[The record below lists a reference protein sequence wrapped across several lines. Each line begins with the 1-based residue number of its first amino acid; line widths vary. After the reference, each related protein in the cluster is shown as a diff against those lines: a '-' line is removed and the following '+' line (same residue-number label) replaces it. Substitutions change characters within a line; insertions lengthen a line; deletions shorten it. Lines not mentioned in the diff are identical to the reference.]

1 VLIEMLDFS
10 PKGGDTGSDE
20 PGIKPRS
27 TDEQMNRMPAKVDS
41 DPDRP
46 PPARGGLFRKYVV
59 MFVAI
64 VSLALA
70 INGASDIWFS
80 YHEQQDLL
88 VRIQREQVKSAVD
101 KIGQF
106 LNEITA
112 GLSWE
117 TQLSWSDTT
126 LNDWQFDAVRVMRQV
141 PALTEIVQLDATGH
155 EQFRMSREA
164 PDVIESHVDHSH
176 DAAFIQATANK
187 IYYGRVYFIDES
199 QPHMTI
205 AMAGVGPE
213 FGVVVG
219 QVNLT
224 FIWDV
229 ISQIRVGKHGQAYV
243 VDEAARLIAHPDISQ
258 VLRKTDMSALKQVQT
273 ARSGLSRMQAARSGK
288 FTDQPDQLFQGVD
301 MQGVDITGR
310 SVLSAY
316 AEVTPPGWLVFAEL
330 PADEAYAPLYSS
342 ILRSGVVILVAL
354 VLAIFAGLLLARR
367 MVVPIRSL
375 RDGAVRIGGGD
386 LGQRISINTGDELEA
401 LGEQF
406 NAMASRLH
414 ESYAGL
420 ESKVEERT
428 RQLEAANQAKS
439 RFIAAASHDLRQPL
453 HALGLFV
460 AQLHGK
466 LRASERNQ
474 LIGRIDD
481 ALAAMNELFSALL
494 DISKLDAGA
503 TTINITVFPV
513 AQLLAHA
520 ETTFAGTARE
530 KKLSFKALPSDAWV
544 RSDFILLQQ
553 IVFNLVQNA
562 LRYTRSGG
570 VLVGCRKR
578 GDQLRIEVWDT
589 GIGIP
594 PDQHDKIFGEFY
606 RLGEPDR
613 DRRAGLGL
621 GLAIV
626 DRLCRLLGHP
636 IAVKSTVGKGS
647 VFAVSVP
654 LAPANKRAIE
664 ASIVPRTQPSVP
676 DGKLVLVIDDDP
688 LVLEG
693 MSGIFRK
700 WGCRV
705 ITADSDSKALKAAAE
720 QDDRPDLIISD
731 YYLANGRTGIDT
743 IEWLRGE
750 LSAEIPAF
758 LISGDTDPATLL
770 EAKAKGFHLLHKPVD
785 PMALRAMFHQAVKPV
800 PRSVVRKL
808 PETEE
813 SRPDATS
820 P

>member
-1 VLIEMLDFS
+1 MIKSS
-10 PKGGDTGSDE
+10 PVRGASA
-20 PGIKPRS
+20 PL
-27 TDEQMNRMPAKVDS
+27 A
-41 DPDRP
+41 
-46 PPARGGLFRKYVV
+46 ARAGLFLKYVV

-64 VSLALA
+64 VILALA
-70 INGASDIWFS
+70 INGVSDIWFS
-80 YHEQQDLL
+80 YHEQQNLL
-88 VRIQREQVKSAVD
+88 VRIQREQAKSAAE

-106 LNEITA
+106 LNGITA
-112 GLSWE
+112 GLAWK

-126 LNDWQFDAVRVMRQV
+126 LDEWQFDAVRLLRQV
-141 PALTEIVQLDATGH
+141 PALTEIVQLDATGR

-164 PDVIESHVDHSH
+164 PDVIASHTDHSQ
-176 DAAFIQATANK
+176 DTAFIQAMANK
-187 IYYGRVYFIDES
+187 VYYGPVYFIDES
-199 QPHMTI
+199 QPYMTI
-205 AMAGVGPE
+205 AMAGVRPE
-213 FGVVVG
+213 FGVIVG

-229 ISQIRVGKHGQAYV
+229 VSQIKVGKRGQAYV
-243 VDEAARLIAHPDISQ
+243 VDDAARLIAHPDISQ
-258 VLRKTDMSALKQVQT
+258 VLRMTDMSSLAQV
-273 ARSGLSRMQAARSGK
+273 RAARAAGTSGSLDK
-288 FTDQPDQLFQGVD
+288 SL
-301 MQGVDITGR
+301 QGVDIKGR

-330 PADEAYAPLYSS
+330 PIDEANAPLYDSA
-342 ILRSGVVILVAL
+342 LRSGVIILVAL
-354 VLAIFAGLLLARR
+354 VLAIFAGLFLARR
-367 MVVPIRSL
+367 MVVPIRAL
-375 RDGAVRIGGGD
+375 RDGAVRIGSGD

-401 LGEQF
+401 LGDQF
-406 NAMASRLH
+406 NAMAARLQ

-439 RFIAAASHDLRQPL
+439 RFVAAASHDLRQPL

-466 LRASERNQ
+466 LRASERSQ
-474 LIGRIDD
+474 IVGRIEA
-481 ALAAMNELFSALL
+481 ALSAMNELFSALL

-520 ETTFAGTARE
+520 ETTFAGAARE
-530 KKLSFKALPSDAWV
+530 KKLSFRALPSDAWV
-544 RSDFILLQQ
+544 KSDFILLQQ

-562 LRYTRSGG
+562 LRYTRNGG

-578 GDQLRIEVWDT
+578 GDQLRVEVWDS

-626 DRLCRLLGHP
+626 DRLCRLLDHP

-647 VFAVSVP
+647 VFAVTVP
-654 LAPANKRAIE
+654 LAPADKRAIE
-664 ASIVPRTQPSVP
+664 ASIVPRAQPSLSY
-676 DGKLVLVIDDDP
+676 DKLVLVIDDDP

-705 ITADSDSKALKAAAE
+705 ITADSDSKALKAATE
-720 QDDRPDLIISD
+720 QDDLPDLIISD
-731 YYLANGRTGIDT
+731 YHLADGRTGIAT

-750 LSAEIPAF
+750 LSAPIPAF
-758 LISGDTDPATLL
+758 LISGDTDPATLH
-770 EAKAKGFHLLHKPVD
+770 EAKVKGFHLLHKPVN
-785 PMALRAMFHQAVKPV
+785 PMALRAMFNQAVKPV
-800 PRSVVRKL
+800 PRPVVRKL
-808 PETEE
+808 PDAEE

>member
-1 VLIEMLDFS
+1 MMKSS
-10 PKGGDTGSDE
+10 PVGGAGA
-20 PGIKPRS
+20 PL
-27 TDEQMNRMPAKVDS
+27 A
-41 DPDRP
+41 
-46 PPARGGLFRKYVV
+46 ARAGLFLKYVV

-64 VSLALA
+64 VILALA
-70 INGASDIWFS
+70 INGVSDIWFS

-88 VRIQREQVKSAVD
+88 VRIQREQAKSAAE

-106 LNEITA
+106 LNGITA
-112 GLSWE
+112 GLAWK

-126 LNDWQFDAVRVMRQV
+126 LDEWQFDAVRLLRQV
-141 PALTEIVQLDATGH
+141 PALTEIVQLDATGR

-164 PDVIESHVDHSH
+164 PDVIASHADHSQ
-176 DAAFIQATANK
+176 DTAFIQAKANK
-187 IYYGRVYFIDES
+187 VYYGPVYFIDES
-199 QPHMTI
+199 QPYMTI
-205 AMAGVGPE
+205 AMAGVRPE
-213 FGVVVG
+213 FGVIVG

-229 ISQIRVGKHGQAYV
+229 VSQIKVGKRGQAYV

-258 VLRKTDMSALKQVQT
+258 VLRMTDMSSLAQV
-273 ARSGLSRMQAARSGK
+273 RAARAEASGSLDK
-288 FTDQPDQLFQGVD
+288 SL
-301 MQGVDITGR
+301 QGVDIKGR

-330 PADEAYAPLYSS
+330 PIDEANAPLYDFA
-342 ILRSGVVILVAL
+342 LRSGVIILVAL

-367 MVVPIRSL
+367 MVVPIRAL

-401 LGEQF
+401 LGDQF
-406 NAMASRLH
+406 NAMAARLQ

-420 ESKVEERT
+420 EGKVEERT
-428 RQLEAANQAKS
+428 HQLEAANQAKS

-460 AQLHGK
+460 AQLHGR
-466 LRASERNQ
+466 LRATERSQ
-474 LIGRIDD
+474 IVGRIEA
-481 ALAAMNELFSALL
+481 ALSAMNELFSALL

-520 ETTFAGTARE
+520 ETTFAGAAWE
-530 KKLSFKALPSDAWV
+530 KNLSFRALPSDAWV

-562 LRYTRSGG
+562 LRYTCGGG
-570 VLVGCRKR
+570 VLIGCRKR
-578 GDQLRIEVWDT
+578 GDRLRIEVWDSGT
-589 GIGIP
+589 GIP

-613 DRRAGLGL
+613 DRCAGLGL

-626 DRLCRLLGHP
+626 DRLCRLLDHP
-636 IAVKSTVGKGS
+636 IEVKSTVGKGS
-647 VFAVSVP
+647 VFAVTVP
-654 LAPANKRAIE
+654 LAPADKGAIE
-664 ASIVPRTQPSVP
+664 ASIVPRAQPSLSF
-676 DGKLVLVIDDDP
+676 DKLVLVIDDDP

-693 MSGIFRK
+693 MSGIFRQ

-705 ITADSDSKALKAAAE
+705 VIADSDSNALKAAAE
-720 QDDRPDLIISD
+720 QDDLPDLIISD
-731 YYLANGRTGIDT
+731 YHLANGRTGIET
-743 IEWLRGE
+743 IEWLRRE
-750 LSAEIPAF
+750 MSTQIPAF
-758 LISGDTDPATLL
+758 LISGDTDPATLH
-770 EAKAKGFHLLHKPVD
+770 EAKVKGFHLLHKPVN
-785 PMALRAMFHQAVKPV
+785 PMALRAMFNQAVKPM
-800 PRSVVRKL
+800 PRAVVRKL
-808 PETEE
+808 PDAEK

>member
-1 VLIEMLDFS
+1 
-10 PKGGDTGSDE
+10 
-20 PGIKPRS
+20 
-27 TDEQMNRMPAKVDS
+27 
-41 DPDRP
+41 
-46 PPARGGLFRKYVV
+46 
-59 MFVAI
+59 
-64 VSLALA
+64 
-70 INGASDIWFS
+70 
-80 YHEQQDLL
+80 
-88 VRIQREQVKSAVD
+88 
-101 KIGQF
+101 
-106 LNEITA
+106 
-112 GLSWE
+112 
-117 TQLSWSDTT
+117 
-126 LNDWQFDAVRVMRQV
+126 
-141 PALTEIVQLDATGH
+141 
-155 EQFRMSREA
+155 
-164 PDVIESHVDHSH
+164 
-176 DAAFIQATANK
+176 
-187 IYYGRVYFIDES
+187 
-199 QPHMTI
+199 MTI
-205 AMAGVGPE
+205 AMAGVRPE
-213 FGVVVG
+213 FGVIVG

-229 ISQIRVGKHGQAYV
+229 VSQIKVGKRGQAYV

-258 VLRKTDMSALKQVQT
+258 VLRMTDMSGLAQV
-273 ARSGLSRMQAARSGK
+273 RAARAAETSGS
-288 FTDQPDQLFQGVD
+288 PDQSL
-301 MQGVDITGR
+301 QGVDIKGR

-330 PADEAYAPLYSS
+330 PIDEANAPLYESA
-342 ILRSGVVILVAL
+342 LRSGVVILVAL

-367 MVVPIRSL
+367 MVVPIRAL
-375 RDGAVRIGGGD
+375 RDGAVRIGSGD

-401 LGEQF
+401 LGDQF
-406 NAMASRLH
+406 NAMAARLQ

-420 ESKVEERT
+420 EGKVEERT

-439 RFIAAASHDLRQPL
+439 RFVAAASHDLRQPL

-466 LRASERNQ
+466 LRASERSQ
-474 LIGRIDD
+474 IVGRIEA
-481 ALAAMNELFSALL
+481 ALSAMNQLFSALL

-503 TTINITVFPV
+503 TTVNITVFPV

-530 KKLSFKALPSDAWV
+530 KKLSFRALPSDAWV
-544 RSDFILLQQ
+544 KSDFILLQQ
-553 IVFNLVQNA
+553 IVFNMVQNA

-578 GDQLRIEVWDT
+578 GDQLRIEVWDS

-626 DRLCRLLGHP
+626 DRLCRLLDHP

-654 LAPANKRAIE
+654 
-664 ASIVPRTQPSVP
+664 
-676 DGKLVLVIDDDP
+676 LVIDDDP

-705 ITADSDSKALKAAAE
+705 ITADSDSNALKAAAE
-720 QDDRPDLIISD
+720 QDDLPDLIISD
-731 YYLANGRTGIDT
+731 YHLANGRTGIET

-750 LSAEIPAF
+750 LSAPIPAF
-758 LISGDTDPATLL
+758 LISGDTDPATLH
-770 EAKAKGFHLLHKPVD
+770 EAKVKGFHLLHKPVN
-785 PMALRAMFHQAVKPV
+785 PMALRAMFNQAVMPV
-800 PRSVVRKL
+800 PRAVVRKL
-808 PETEE
+808 PDAEE

>member
-1 VLIEMLDFS
+1 MLDPS
-10 PKGGDTGSDE
+10 PNGGDTGPNKS
-20 PGIKPRS
+20 GIKPLS
-27 TDEQMNRMPAKVDS
+27 TDEQMNRIAAKLDA
-41 DPDRP
+41 RP
-46 PPARGGLFRKYVV
+46 PQARGGLFRKYTA

-70 INGASDIWFS
+70 INGVSDIWFS
-80 YHEQQDLL
+80 YHEQQNLL
-88 VRIQREQVKSAVD
+88 FRIQREQAKSAAD

-112 GLSWE
+112 GLAWE
-117 TQLSWSDTT
+117 TQLSLSDST
-126 LNDWQFDAVRVMRQV
+126 LDEWQFDAVRLLRQV
-141 PALTEIVQLDATGH
+141 PALTELVQLDATGS

-164 PDVIESHVDHSH
+164 PDVIASHADHSQE
-176 DAAFIQATANK
+176 AAFIQAMANK
-187 IYYGRVYFIDES
+187 VYYGPVYFIDES
-199 QPHMTI
+199 QPYMTI
-205 AMAGVGPE
+205 AMAGVRPE
-213 FGVVVG
+213 YGVIVG

-229 ISQIRVGKHGQAYV
+229 VSQIQVGKHGQAYV
-243 VDEAARLIAHPDISQ
+243 VDQAARLIAHPDISQ
-258 VLRKTDMSALKQVQT
+258 VLRKTDMSSLAQV
-273 ARSGLSRMQAARSGK
+273 QAARAVESNGSA
-288 FTDQPDQLFQGVD
+288 DQPLQGI
-301 MQGVDITGR
+301 DIAGR
-310 SVLSAY
+310 TVLSAY
-316 AEVTPPGWLVFAEL
+316 AKVTPPGWLVFAEL
-330 PADEAYAPLYSS
+330 PIDEAYAPLYDSAF
-342 ILRSGVVILVAL
+342 RSGVVILVAL

-367 MVVPIRSL
+367 MVVPIRAL
-375 RDGAVRIGGGD
+375 RDGAVRIGSGD

-401 LGEQF
+401 LGDQF
-406 NAMASRLH
+406 NAMAARLQ

-420 ESKVEERT
+420 EGKVEERT

-460 AQLHGK
+460 AQLHGR
-466 LRASERNQ
+466 LLAAERSQ
-474 LIGRIDD
+474 IIGRIEA
-481 ALAAMNELFSALL
+481 ALSAMNELFAALL

-503 TTINITVFPV
+503 TTVNITVFPV

-520 ETTFAGTARE
+520 ETTFAGAARE
-530 KKLSFKALPSDAWV
+530 KKLSFRALPSDAWV

-578 GDQLRIEVWDT
+578 GEQLRIEVWDS

-626 DRLCRLLGHP
+626 DRLCRLLAHP
-636 IAVKSTVGKGS
+636 IEVKSTVGKGS
-647 VFAVSVP
+647 VFAVTVP

-664 ASIVPRTQPSVP
+664 ASIVPRAQPSLAN
-676 DGKLVLVIDDDP
+676 DKLVLVIDDDP

-693 MSGIFRK
+693 MGGIFRK

-705 ITADSDSKALKAAAE
+705 VTADSDSKALKAATA
-720 QDDRPDLIISD
+720 QDDVPDLIISD
-731 YYLANGRTGIDT
+731 YHLANGRTGIET

-750 LSAEIPAF
+750 LSAPIPAF
-758 LISGDTDPATLL
+758 LISGDTDPATLH
-770 EAKAKGFHLLHKPVD
+770 EAKVKGFHLLHKPVD
-785 PMALRAMFHQAVKPV
+785 PMALRAMFNQAVKPL
-800 PRSVVRKL
+800 PRAVVRKL
-808 PETEE
+808 PDAEE

>member
-1 VLIEMLDFS
+1 MTDFS
-10 PKGGDTGSDE
+10 PNGGGAGSNDS
-20 PGIKPRS
+20 GIRPIL
-27 TDEQMNRMPAKVDS
+27 VDDQNS
-41 DPDRP
+41 RISPKREAGVRLP
-46 PPARGGLFRKYVV
+46 PTHSGLFLKYVV

-70 INGASDIWFS
+70 FNGASDIWFS

-101 KIGQF
+101 KISQF
-106 LNEITA
+106 LNEIAA

-141 PALTEIVQLDATGH
+141 PALTEIVQLDATGR

-164 PDVIESHVDHSH
+164 PDVIESHADHSH
-176 DAAFIQATANK
+176 DAAFIQAMANK
-187 IYYGRVYFIDES
+187 IYYGPVYFIAES

-219 QVNLT
+219 EVNLT

-258 VLRKTDMSALKQVQT
+258 VLRKTDMSGLKQVQT
-273 ARSGLSRMQAARSGK
+273 ARAGLAWMQAARSGK
-288 FTDQPDQLFQGVD
+288 FIDQPGQLLQGVD
-301 MQGVDITGR
+301 LQGVDITGR
-310 SVLSAY
+310 RVLSAY

-342 ILRSGVVILVAL
+342 VLRSGVVILVAL
-354 VLAIFAGLLLARR
+354 TLAIFAGLLLARR
-367 MVVPIRSL
+367 MVVPIRAL

-386 LGQRISINTGDELEA
+386 LGQRISIDTGDELEA
-401 LGEQF
+401 LGDQF
-406 NAMASRLH
+406 NAMAARLQ
-414 ESYAGL
+414 ESYASL
-420 ESKVEERT
+420 EGKVEERT

-466 LRASERNQ
+466 LRAAERSQ
-474 LIGRIDD
+474 IIGRIED
-481 ALAAMNELFSALL
+481 ALAAMNQLFSALL

-503 TTINITVFPV
+503 TTVNITVFPA

-520 ETTFAGTARE
+520 ETTFAGAARE
-530 KKLSFKALPSDAWV
+530 KGLSFRAVPSDAWV
-544 RSDFILLQQ
+544 KSDFILLEQ
-553 IVFNLVQNA
+553 IVFNLITNA
-562 LRYTRSGG
+562 LRYTRHGG

-578 GDQLRIEVWDT
+578 GEELRIEVWDS

-626 DRLCRLLGHP
+626 DRMCLLLGHP
-636 IAVKSTVGKGS
+636 VQLRSIVGKGS
-647 VFAVSVP
+647 VFAVTVP

-664 ASIVPRTQPSVP
+664 ASVVPRNQPNLS
-676 DGKLVLVIDDDP
+676 DGKLVLVIDDDR

-693 MSGIFRK
+693 MSGFFRR

-705 ITADSDSKALKAAAE
+705 VTADSDSNALKAAAE
-720 QDDRPDLIISD
+720 QDDVPDLIISD
-731 YYLANGRTGIDT
+731 YHLSNGCTGIEI
-743 IEWLRGE
+743 IERLRGQF
-750 LSAEIPAF
+750 SADIPAF
-758 LISGDTDPATLL
+758 LISGDTDPVTLH
-770 EAKAKGFHLLHKPVD
+770 EAKAKGFHLLHKPVN
-785 PMALRAMFHQAVKPV
+785 PMALRAMFNQTIKPV
-800 PRSVVRKL
+800 PRGVVRKL
-808 PETEE
+808 SAAE
-813 SRPDATS
+813 
-820 P
+820 

>member
-1 VLIEMLDFS
+1 MPRTRTTDMTDFS
-10 PKGGDTGSDE
+10 PDGGGAGSNDS
-20 PGIKPRS
+20 GIRPILVDDQDSRVPPKRKPR
-27 TDEQMNRMPAKVDS
+27 V
-41 DPDRP
+41 RP
-46 PPARGGLFRKYVV
+46 PSTHSGLFLKYVV

-64 VSLALA
+64 VILALA

-80 YHEQQDLL
+80 YHEQQALL

-101 KIGQF
+101 KISQF

-164 PDVIESHVDHSH
+164 PDVIESHVDHSL
-176 DAAFIQATANK
+176 DAAFTQATANK
-187 IYYGRVYFIDES
+187 IYYGPVYFIDES

-258 VLRKTDMSALKQVQT
+258 VLRKTDMSGLKQVQT
-273 ARSGLSRMQAARSGK
+273 ARSGLSRMLAA
-288 FTDQPDQLFQGVD
+288 QPDQPFQGVD
-301 MQGVDITGR
+301 MQGVDISGR

-342 ILRSGVVILVAL
+342 VLRSGVVILVAL

-367 MVVPIRSL
+367 MVVPIRAL
-375 RDGAVRIGGGD
+375 RDGAVRIGSGD
-386 LGQRISINTGDELEA
+386 LGQRLSIKTGDELEA

-406 NAMASRLH
+406 NAMAARLQ

-420 ESKVEERT
+420 EGKVEERT

-439 RFIAAASHDLRQPL
+439 RFVAAASHDLRQPL

-466 LRASERNQ
+466 LRAAERSQ
-474 LIGRIDD
+474 IVSRIED
-481 ALAAMNELFSALL
+481 ALSAMNELFSALL

-503 TTINITVFPV
+503 TPVNITVFPV

-520 ETTFAGTARE
+520 ETTFAGAARE
-530 KKLSFKALPSDAWV
+530 KKLSFRAMPSDAWV

-570 VLVGCRKR
+570 VVVGCRKR
-578 GDQLRIEVWDT
+578 GDQLRIEVWDS
-589 GIGIP
+589 GIGIAA
-594 PDQHDKIFGEFY
+594 DQHDKIFGEFY

-626 DRLCRLLGHP
+626 DRLCRLLDHP
-636 IAVKSTVGKGS
+636 IEVKSTVGKGS
-647 VFAVSVP
+647 VFAVTVP
-654 LAPANKRAIE
+654 VAPANKRAIE
-664 ASIVPRTQPSVP
+664 ASIVPRVQPILSH
-676 DGKLVLVIDDDP
+676 DKLVLVIDDDP

-705 ITADSDSKALKAAAE
+705 VTADSDSKALKAAAE
-720 QDDRPDLIISD
+720 QDDVPDLIISD
-731 YYLANGRTGIDT
+731 YHLANGRTGIET
-743 IEWLRGE
+743 VEWLRGE
-750 LSAEIPAF
+750 LSAPIPAF
-758 LISGDTDPATLL
+758 LISGDTDPATLH
-770 EAKAKGFHLLHKPVD
+770 EAKVKGFHLLHKPVD
-785 PMALRAMFHQAVKPV
+785 PMALRAMFHQAVRPV
-800 PRSVVRKL
+800 PRAVVRKL
-808 PETEE
+808 PDAEET
-813 SRPDATS
+813 RPDATS

>member
-1 VLIEMLDFS
+1 MRNSS
-10 PKGGDTGSDE
+10 PVREDVE
-20 PGIKPRS
+20 LPPG
-27 TDEQMNRMPAKVDS
+27 
-41 DPDRP
+41 
-46 PPARGGLFRKYVV
+46 RGGLFRKYVA

-70 INGASDIWFS
+70 INGVSDIWFS
-80 YHEQQDLL
+80 YQEQKALL
-88 VRIQREQVKSAVD
+88 FRIQRGQAEFAAE

-112 GLSWE
+112 GLAWE
-117 TQLSWSDTT
+117 TQLSWSNNT
-126 LNDWQFDAVRVMRQV
+126 LDEWQFDAVRLLRQV
-141 PALTEIVQLDATGH
+141 PALAEIMQIDATGR

-164 PDVIESHVDHSH
+164 PDVIASHVDHSK
-176 DAAFIQATANK
+176 DIAFIQAMANK
-187 IYYGRVYFIDES
+187 VYYGPVYFIEES
-199 QPHMTI
+199 QPYMTI
-205 AMAGVGPE
+205 SMAGIRPDL
-213 FGVVVG
+213 GVVIG

-229 ISQIRVGKHGQAYV
+229 VSQIKVGKHGQAYV
-243 VDEAARLIAHPDISQ
+243 IDDAARLIAHPDISQ
-258 VLRKTDMSALKQVQT
+258 VLRKTDMSVFPQV
-273 ARSGLSRMQAARSGK
+273 QAARAMETSGL
-288 FTDQPDQLFQGVD
+288 PDRALQGS
-301 MQGVDITGR
+301 DITGR
-310 SVLSAY
+310 HVLSAH
-316 AEVTPPGWLVFAEL
+316 AKVMPPGWLVFAEL
-330 PADEAYAPLYSS
+330 PADEAVGPLYDSA
-342 ILRSGVVILVAL
+342 LRSGVIILVAL
-354 VLAIFAGLLLARR
+354 ALAVFAGLLLARR
-367 MVVPIRSL
+367 MVVPIRAL
-375 RDGAVRIGGGD
+375 QIGAVRIGSGD
-386 LGQRISINTGDELEA
+386 LEQRIVINTGDELEA
-401 LGEQF
+401 LGDQF
-406 NAMASRLH
+406 NAMAARLQ
-414 ESYAGL
+414 ESYSGL

-428 RQLEAANQAKS
+428 HQLEAANQAKS

-460 AQLHGK
+460 AQLHGR
-466 LRASERNQ
+466 LRASERSQ
-474 LIGRIDD
+474 IVGRIEA
-481 ALAAMNELFSALL
+481 ALSAMNELFSALL

-520 ETTFAGTARE
+520 ETTFAGAARE
-530 KKLSFKALPSDAWV
+530 KKLSFRALPSDAWV
-544 RSDFILLQQ
+544 KSDFILLQQ

-578 GDQLRIEVWDT
+578 GDRLRIEVWDS

-626 DRLCRLLGHP
+626 DRLCRLLDHP
-636 IAVKSTVGKGS
+636 IEVKSTVGKGS
-647 VFAVSVP
+647 AFAVTVP
-654 LAPANKRAIE
+654 LAPADNRAIE
-664 ASIVPRTQPSVP
+664 ASIVPRAQPSLSF
-676 DGKLVLVIDDDP
+676 DKLVLVIDDDP

-693 MSGIFRK
+693 MSGIFRQ

-720 QDDRPDLIISD
+720 QDDVPDLIISD
-731 YYLANGRTGIDT
+731 YHLANGRTGIET

-750 LSAEIPAF
+750 LSAPIPAF
-758 LISGDTDPATLL
+758 LISGDTDPATLHD
-770 EAKAKGFHLLHKPVD
+770 AKVKGFHLLHKPVN
-785 PMALRAMFHQAVKPV
+785 PMALRAMFNQVVKPV
-800 PRSVVRKL
+800 PRAVVRKL
-808 PETEE
+808 PDAEE

>member
-1 VLIEMLDFS
+1 
-10 PKGGDTGSDE
+10 
-20 PGIKPRS
+20 
-27 TDEQMNRMPAKVDS
+27 
-41 DPDRP
+41 
-46 PPARGGLFRKYVV
+46 

-70 INGASDIWFS
+70 INGVSDIWFS
-80 YHEQQDLL
+80 YHEQQKLL
-88 VRIQREQVKSAVD
+88 FRIQREQAKSAAD
-101 KIGQF
+101 KIEQF

-112 GLSWE
+112 GLAWE
-117 TQLSWSDTT
+117 TQLSLSDST
-126 LNDWQFDAVRVMRQV
+126 LDEWQFDAVRLLRQV
-141 PALTEIVQLDATGH
+141 PALTEIVQLDATGS

-164 PDVIESHVDHSH
+164 PDVIASHADHSQEP
-176 DAAFIQATANK
+176 AFIHAMTSK
-187 IYYGRVYFIDES
+187 VHYGPVYFIDES
-199 QPHMTI
+199 QPYMTI
-205 AMAGVGPE
+205 AMAGVRPE
-213 FGVVVG
+213 YGVIVG

-229 ISQIRVGKHGQAYV
+229 VSQIQVGKHGQAYV
-243 VDEAARLIAHPDISQ
+243 VDQAARLIAHPDISQ
-258 VLRKTDMSALKQVQT
+258 VLRKTDMSSLAQVHAARL
-273 ARSGLSRMQAARSGK
+273 ARSNGLPE
-288 FTDQPDQLFQGVD
+288 QPL
-301 MQGVDITGR
+301 QGVDIGGR
-310 SVLSAY
+310 HVLSAY
-316 AEVTPPGWLVFAEL
+316 SEVTPPGWLVFAEL
-330 PADEAYAPLYSS
+330 PIDEAYAPLYESA
-342 ILRSGVVILVAL
+342 LRSGVIILVAL

-367 MVVPIRSL
+367 MVVPIRAL
-375 RDGAVRIGGGD
+375 RDGAVRIGSGD

-401 LGEQF
+401 LGDQF
-406 NAMASRLH
+406 NAMAARLQ

-439 RFIAAASHDLRQPL
+439 RFVAAASHDLRQPL

-466 LRASERNQ
+466 LRAAERSQ
-474 LIGRIDD
+474 IISRIED
-481 ALAAMNELFSALL
+481 ALSAMNQLFSALL

-520 ETTFAGTARE
+520 ETTFAGAARE
-530 KKLSFKALPSDAWV
+530 KKLSFRVLPSDAWV

-578 GDQLRIEVWDT
+578 GDRLRIEVWDS
-589 GIGIP
+589 GIGIAA
-594 PDQHDKIFGEFY
+594 DQHDKIFGEFY

-626 DRLCRLLGHP
+626 DRLCRLLDHP
-636 IAVKSTVGKGS
+636 ITVTSTVGKGS
-647 VFAVSVP
+647 VFAVAVP
-654 LAPANKRAIE
+654 LAPADKRAIE
-664 ASIVPRTQPSVP
+664 ASIVPRAQPSLSH
-676 DGKLVLVIDDDP
+676 DKLVLVIDDDP

-705 ITADSDSKALKAAAE
+705 ITADSDSKALKAVAE
-720 QDDRPDLIISD
+720 QNDVPDLIISD
-731 YYLANGRTGIDT
+731 YHLANDRTGIET

-750 LSAEIPAF
+750 LSAQIPAF
-758 LISGDTDPATLL
+758 LISGDTDPATLH
-770 EAKAKGFHLLHKPVD
+770 EAKVKGFHLLHKPVN
-785 PMALRAMFHQAVKPV
+785 PMALRAMFSQAVKPV
-800 PRSVVRKL
+800 PRAVVREL
-808 PETEE
+808 PDAEET
-813 SRPDATS
+813 RPDATS

>member
-1 VLIEMLDFS
+1 MLDFS

-20 PGIKPRS
+20 SGIKSIS
-27 TDEQMNRMPAKVDS
+27 TDEPMNRMPATADS
-41 DPDRP
+41 DSDRP

-70 INGASDIWFS
+70 INGVSDIWFS

-88 VRIQREQVKSAVD
+88 VRIQREQAKSAAD

-106 LNEITA
+106 LNDITA
-112 GLSWE
+112 GLAWE
-117 TQLSWSDTT
+117 TQLSLSDST
-126 LNDWQFDAVRVMRQV
+126 LDEWQFDAVRLFHQV
-141 PALTEIVQLDATGH
+141 PALTEIVQLDAMGR
-155 EQFRMSREA
+155 EQYRMSREA
-164 PDVIESHVDHSH
+164 PDVIASHADHSQET
-176 DAAFIQATANK
+176 AFIQAMANK
-187 IYYGRVYFIDES
+187 VYYGPVYFIDES
-199 QPHMTI
+199 QPYMTI
-205 AMAGVGPE
+205 AMAGVRPE
-213 FGVVVG
+213 FGVIVG

-229 ISQIRVGKHGQAYV
+229 MSQIQVGKRGHAYV
-243 VDEAARLIAHPDISQ
+243 VDQEARLIAHPDISQ
-258 VLRKTDMSALKQVQT
+258 VLRKTDMSGLTQV
-273 ARSGLSRMQAARSGK
+273 QAARAAKLNGLPG
-288 FTDQPDQLFQGVD
+288 QPL
-301 MQGVDITGR
+301 QGVDIGGR

-316 AEVTPPGWLVFAEL
+316 AEVMPPGWLVFAEL
-330 PADEAYAPLYSS
+330 PADEAYGPLYDSA
-342 ILRSGVVILVAL
+342 LRSGVIILVAL
-354 VLAIFAGLLLARR
+354 ALAIFAGLLLARK
-367 MVVPIRSL
+367 MVVPIRAL
-375 RDGAVRIGGGD
+375 QAGAVRIGGGD

-414 ESYAGL
+414 ESYSGL

-466 LRASERNQ
+466 LRASERAL
-474 LIGRIDD
+474 LIRRIED
-481 ALAAMNELFSALL
+481 ALSAMNELFSALL

-520 ETTFAGTARE
+520 EATFAGAARE
-530 KKLSFKALPSDAWV
+530 KQLSFKALPSDAWV
-544 RSDFILLQQ
+544 RSDFILLEQ
-553 IVFNLVQNA
+553 IAFNLITNA

-626 DRLCRLLGHP
+626 DRLCLLLGHP
-636 IAVKSTVGKGS
+636 IEVKSTVGKGS
-647 VFAVSVP
+647 VFAVAVP
-654 LAPANKRAIE
+654 LAPANTRAIE
-664 ASIVPRTQPSVP
+664 ASIVPRKQPSVP
-676 DGKLVLVIDDDP
+676 DGKLVLVIDDDR

-705 ITADSDSKALKAAAE
+705 ITADSDAKALKAATE

-731 YYLANGRTGIDT
+731 YYLANGRTGIET

-785 PMALRAMFHQAVKPV
+785 PMALRAMFNQAVKSV
-800 PRSVVRKL
+800 PRAVMRKL
-808 PETEE
+808 SEAEG
-813 SRPDATS
+813 SRPDAV
-820 P
+820 PR